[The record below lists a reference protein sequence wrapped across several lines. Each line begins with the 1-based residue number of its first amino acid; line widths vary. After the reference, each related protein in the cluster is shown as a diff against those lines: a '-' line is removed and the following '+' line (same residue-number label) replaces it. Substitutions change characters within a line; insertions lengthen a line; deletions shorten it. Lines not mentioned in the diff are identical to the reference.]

1 MAVANNV
8 KAILKDIKVTK
19 KGIVLSFEDVRL
31 QGEQLTDLASLIG
44 GLVLIDVEA
53 PQMTLFEDE
62 NVNEIEESQEE
73 VAEESTDEATDENM
87 DVSGEAVEEE
97 EDYSQLSFEQ
107 MDDEDTVD
115 LLAEGDETPQYMHI
129 AEDDPITFTDDDVS
143 RELEL

>member
-53 PQMTLFEDE
+53 PQLSLFEDE
-62 NVNEIEESQEE
+62 DVNEIEATEEESVEESADDTEE
-73 VAEESTDEATDENM
+73 VTAEAT
-87 DVSGEAVEEE
+87 EEE
-97 EDYSQLSFEQ
+97 EDYSQLTFEQ
-107 MDDEDTVD
+107 MDEEEERPQEVD
-115 LLAEGDETPQYMHI
+115 GTPQYMTF
-129 AEDDPITFTDDDVS
+129 AEEDPITFTDDEVAQQLD
-143 RELEL
+143 L